1 MHTIR
6 WGIIGCGNVTEV
18 KSGPGF
24 QKARHSALVAVMRR
38 DGALAADY
46 ARRHNVPR
54 WYDQAEDL
62 IHDPEVDAVYIATPP
77 NAHHDYTVA
86 VAAAGKPVYVEKP
99 MALHHAECQAMVAA
113 CQAAGVPLW
122 VAYYRRCLPR
132 FVKIKALLAEGTIGA
147 PRTVTVRFYRNWIQP
162 TDGQLPWRVEPAIA
176 GGGFFVDLA
185 AHTLDYLDYF
195 LGPIVQ
201 VQGYAGNQGGYYR
214 AEDVVT
220 GSFVFASGVHG
231 NGIWCFDSYH
241 RVDETEIIG
250 NAGKLTFS
258 SFGTEPIRLT
268 TQTGVTEFPEPT
280 PDHVQQPLI
289 QTIVDELNGVGH
301 CPSTGESAA
310 RTNWVMDQMLQG
322 YYRRQEFEG
331 QS

>member
-1 MHTIR
+1 MRTIR

-18 KSGPGF
+18 KSGPGL

-46 ARRHNVPR
+46 ARRHHVPR
-54 WYDQAEDL
+54 WYDNAEAL

-77 NAHHDYTVA
+77 NAHHEYTLA

-99 MALHHAECQAMVAA
+99 MARTHAECQAMVHA
-113 CQAAGVPLW
+113 CQTAGVPLW
-122 VAYYRRCLPR
+122 VAYYRRGLPR
-132 FVKIKALLAEGTIGA
+132 FVKVKELITAGAIGA
-147 PRTVTVRFYRNWIQP
+147 PRAVTVRFYRDWVQP
-162 TDGQLPWRVEPAIA
+162 TDGQLPWRVDPAIA

-185 AHTLDYLDYF
+185 SHTLDYLDYF

-201 VQGYAGNQGGYYR
+201 VQGHAGNQGGYYR

-220 GSFVFASGVHG
+220 GSFVFASGVQG

-258 SFGTEPIRLT
+258 SFGIEPIRLT
-268 TQTGVTEFPEPT
+268 TKTGVTEFPEPT

-289 QTIVDELNGVGH
+289 QTIVDELNGVGR

-310 RTNWVMDQMLQG
+310 RTNGVMDQMLQG
-322 YYRRQEFEG
+322 YYG
-331 QS
+331 GH